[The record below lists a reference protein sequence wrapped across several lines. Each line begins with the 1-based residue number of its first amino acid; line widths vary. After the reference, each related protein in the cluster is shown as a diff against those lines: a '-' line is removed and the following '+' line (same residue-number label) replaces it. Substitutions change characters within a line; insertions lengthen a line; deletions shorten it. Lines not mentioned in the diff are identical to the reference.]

1 MSCPGLIRQMIL
13 LSVCVTTCISSYV
26 DLSLEI
32 YTIFNPM
39 PFMVTF
45 ETGTNVSIN
54 VMSITIRNNGPD
66 DIPSLHD
73 GQIHYDIGMYIMALK
88 GGEMRDPVQV
98 QSFSLNDE
106 VVLRRSN
113 AIASG
118 ADQAYQV
125 PDWPTAVINYPAE
138 KCKTHSHL
146 CVVLEHVGNHTDN
159 NSDNDFF
166 CLPFVNG
173 LFSES
178 VGPTNCPSD
187 IVPLAL
193 NVISAETPM
202 FVYDTPTT
210 VTIDIQLHNAGGTI
224 VPGGI
229 ENIGFSAFVA
239 SNDSADAD
247 LKIDCDDVNVNTT
260 NIYDDVGPWSDTVYS
275 DVIVKVTVPGQN
287 CTNFKYLCIVFK
299 KASENATFQDD
310 DTNNLICLPFG
321 EVSDGGAGVVLCPTD
336 QELPAHYSFVE
347 WWAILVVIF
356 CTMVA
361 ACSIFVCLFCII
373 YINLFRKKNKVDVE
387 KQPAKNIVVV
397 DDVNKIQSSHP
408 NTLTECKIQYT

>member
-1 MSCPGLIRQMIL
+1 MSVNMHLYLC
-13 LSVCVTTCISSYV
+13 

-32 YTIFNPM
+32 YTIFNPL

-54 VMSITIRNNGPD
+54 VVSITVRNNGPD
-66 DIPSLHD
+66 DIPPLHD
-73 GQIHYDIGMYIMALK
+73 SQIHYDIGMYMVALK

-113 AIASG
+113 AIAPG

-125 PDWPTAVINYPAE
+125 PDWPTSVINYPAE

-146 CVVLEHVGNHTDN
+146 CVVIQHIGNYTDYN
-159 NSDNDFF
+159 TDNDFF
-166 CLPFVNG
+166 CLPFVSG

-187 IVPLAL
+187 IVPVAF
-193 NVISAETPM
+193 NVTSVETPT

-229 ENIGFSAFVA
+229 DNIGFNAFVA

-247 LKIDCDDVNVNTT
+247 LKIHCDYVNLKIT
-260 NIYDDVGPWSDTVYS
+260 NMSDSVGPWSDTVYS
-275 DVIVKVTVPGQN
+275 DVIVNVTVPGQN
-287 CTNFKYLCIVFK
+287 CTDFKYLCIVFK

-310 DTNNLICLPFG
+310 DRNNLICLSFG

-336 QELPAHYSFVE
+336 QELPAYSFVE
-347 WWAILVVIF
+347 WWAMLAVIF
-356 CTMVA
+356 CTTVA
-361 ACSIFVCLFCII
+361 ACSIFVCMLCLIN
-373 YINLFRKKNKVDVE
+373 INLFRKKNKVDVE
-387 KQPAKNIVVV
+387 KQPAKDIIVVN
-397 DDVNKIQSSHP
+397 DINKLETSHP
-408 NTLTECKIQYT
+408 KALTECKIQYA